1 MNITDIPN
9 LNFGLSLTPI
19 KCEVHPVVV
28 TTIIDHYMRR
38 KPSHDFVI
46 GTLLGVYDGS
56 MVKIS
61 NSFGVPYDTFDGQS
75 SIDKDYN
82 TKMIQFH

>member
-9 LNFGLSLTPI
+9 LNFGLSLTPM

-38 KPSHDFVI
+38 KADHEFVI

-56 MVKIS
+56 IVKI
-61 NSFGVPYDTFDGQS
+61 NNCFGVPYDKYDGKS
-75 SIDKDYN
+75 SMD
-82 TKMIQFH
+82 